1 MKKNRRRNA
10 AIGALVA
17 VLLVAAALRIPFLHL
32 DLPFLYDSDEP
43 IFVNAAMT
51 MLRNRDPN
59 PHWFGAPAGTTI
71 YTLAAMYAAL
81 FAAERVTG
89 TIHSAEDFRRVY
101 QSEPTIFYESGRA
114 LSCVYALGMVAIAY
128 FIARRLAT
136 PRAALLA
143 AAMVALSP
151 RVISLSLLVRMDS
164 AMAFFMLAGLW
175 FCLDILDGP
184 DRAGGSLAAPYALA
198 GVCLGLA
205 VASKYP
211 AAVLALVI
219 VGAHAMAWGIRRWQ
233 LVAVAAGSSL
243 ATAFIAS
250 PFLFL
255 DFGDVLHD
263 VRLEARPDHL
273 GAGGHG
279 FLLNFWRY
287 VTDSLPAAISWIGVA
302 LLVTL
307 VVFGWRDR
315 GAPLR
320 KRPAVLVAGYA
331 LAFTAFIA
339 SLNLWW
345 DRWFLPVIPAAAILA
360 AVAADGIGAAMGRVA
375 FGIVC
380 AAVLMAQGV
389 ECLALERE
397 MSGPNTRT
405 LARDWVLANVPVGS
419 WIAVESADPELPVGR
434 YMLFEVPAVNPSGV
448 PGAPAEEIGK
458 LRAVIPPEHSYRR
471 QNEPEGILG
480 QLKSV
485 EELKRAQV
493 QYAVIGT
500 YYQRY
505 AEERARYPQIV
516 STYEAIM
523 NAGRKIWESPPERLR
538 GGHVEIY
545 RLQ

>member
-51 MLRNRDPN
+51 MLRDRDPN

-71 YTLAAMYAAL
+71 YTLAVMYAGW

-89 TIHSAEDFRRVY
+89 TIHGAEDFRRQY
-101 QSEPTIFYESGRA
+101 QSDPTIFYELGRA
-114 LSCVYALGMVAIAY
+114 LSCVYALGIVAMAY

-184 DRAGGSLAAPYALA
+184 DRTVGGVAMPYALA

-211 AAVLALVI
+211 AVVLGIVI
-219 VGAHAMAWGIRRWQ
+219 VAAHAIAWGSRRWQ

-243 ATAFIAS
+243 ATAFIVS

-263 VRLEARPDHL
+263 VRLEARGNHL
-273 GAGGHG
+273 GAEGHG

-287 VTDSLPAAISWIGVA
+287 VTDSLPEAISWIGVA
-302 LLVTL
+302 LLLTL
-307 VVFGWRDR
+307 VVFCWRDR
-315 GAPLR
+315 HAPLR

-360 AVAADGIGAAMGRVA
+360 AIVADRIGAAMGRVA

-380 AAVLMAQGV
+380 AAVLIALGIQ
-389 ECLALERE
+389 CLALERE
-397 MSGPNTRT
+397 MAGPNTRT
-405 LARDWVLANVPVGS
+405 LARDWVLASVPAGS
-419 WIAVESADPELPVGR
+419 RIAVESADPELPFAR
-434 YMLFEVPAVNPSGV
+434 YTLFEVPAVNPSGV
-448 PGAPAEEIGK
+448 PGAPAEEIGT
-458 LRAVIPPEHSYRR
+458 LREVTPAKTSYRM
-471 QNEPEGILG
+471 QDEPEGILG
-480 QLKSV
+480 QLRNI

-493 QYAVIGT
+493 RYAVIGT
-500 YYQRY
+500 YYPRY

-516 STYEAIM
+516 STYQAIM
-523 NAGRKIWESPPERLR
+523 NTGRKIWESPPGRLR

-545 RLQ
+545 RLP